1 MSWNWGGWD
10 NHLLLLLLWEVRVG
24 DIRRFINP
32 YVSDLLKF
40 YNGLGLAEILLLVC
54 TWRGEVSVLLFGRE
68 QEHSWV
74 EKKKEGNFPEWR
86 RQDICVSFLYFA
98 LLSCSKEK
106 WMEQKDYQENPS
118 PSGWGYR
125 GVCLLEPAAQ
135 QIFHRP
141 PLLWA
146 IGPAQQ
152 LGIESRSKCI

>member
-1 MSWNWGGWD
+1 M
-10 NHLLLLLLWEVRVG
+10 RVG

-74 EKKKEGNFPEWR
+74 EKKEGNFPKWR

-98 LLSCSKEK
+98 LLSCCTEK
-106 WMEQKDYQENPS
+106 WMEQKRLPKK
-118 PSGWGYR
+118 PGWGHR
-125 GVCLLEPAAQ
+125 GVSLYQLSRYSRDPQAAGV
-135 QIFHRP
+135 
-141 PLLWA
+141 WGV
-146 IGPAQQ
+146 GPGQQ
-152 LGIESRSKCI
+152 LAIESHKQIKVHSRTASKNLSL